1 MGGKSGTERALG
13 VDAITVERGSR
24 ISPFSPFIRS
34 PRASA
39 NPYRPKCGIDTESIS
54 EWIRNGQK
62 SIELRRGKCK
72 NGDDAVFQCG
82 SKILR
87 GKIVIKEEGT
97 LKDLLRP
104 DNYKKI
110 IPIANN
116 FEEAVTYLKKIY
128 GNVDGIFTA
137 YTVKF

>member
-1 MGGKSGTERALG
+1 MSTKLKRLRVVNSLSFLSAR
-13 VDAITVERGSR
+13 D
-24 ISPFSPFIRS
+24 P
-34 PRASA
+34 A
-39 NPYRPKCGIDTESIS
+39 NPYRPKCGIDTESVS

-62 SIELRRGKCK
+62 SIELRKGKCK

-87 GKIVIKEEGT
+87 GKIIIKEEGT

-104 DNYKKI
+104 GNYKKI